1 MLLPYFGPSG
11 GTYFQTSFPDDT
23 FYSYAAKAGGFPT
36 TPADGQDIL
45 RGVGLSGERK
55 YRNLSR
61 LEIFLFLLIKFD
73 PLAMVFS
80 RVSISSLGHMLSRIH
95 FDG

>member
-45 RGVGLSGERK
+45 RGVGLSGETQVPESIPT
-55 YRNLSR
+55 RN
-61 LEIFLFLLIKFD
+61 
-73 PLAMVFS
+73 FS
-80 RVSISSLGHMLSRIH
+80 LPANKI
-95 FDG
+95 